1 MKKVLIVLAV
11 MIMSFASSC
20 ELFDSVLDCEED
32 RAIVFKGAT
41 TVYVYDEDT
50 KEPIKG
56 ELVKITYT
64 KYRCDGS
71 TTPMWS
77 TPSTNSYGEGISNT
91 YTIDIKNHN
100 DYIVIT
106 AKYYENVQTKTYDE
120 NNINNGEHHQDTFIF
135 NSMYAQ

>member
-1 MKKVLIVLAV
+1 MKKLFLVLVVL
-11 MIMSFASSC
+11 MFSLTSC
-20 ELFDSVLDCEED
+20 EIFDSVLDCEDD
-32 RAIVFKGAT
+32 REIVFKGAT

-50 KEPIKG
+50 KEPVQSA
-56 ELVKITYT
+56 LVKVTYT

-77 TPSTNSYGEGISNT
+77 TPNTNSYGEGTSNT
-91 YTIDIKNHN
+91 YTINIKNHN

-120 NNINNGEHHQDTFIF
+120 NNIKNGEHHQDTFIF
-135 NSMYAQ
+135 DSMYEQ